1 MVSLKEKKYSKGE
14 LLVLDN
20 MRKPSDKNKSL
31 IEACSDSVV
40 VFSEHMLGMTLYY
53 WEIDFLNKLQEL
65 LKGGKFSMAL
75 ALTSRQIGQST
86 SLAIFATWASFFNK
100 KPDKRF
106 HSTQVL
112 IVSRS
117 FDQAK
122 KLLREIKRTF
132 QDGDRYMRT
141 KYVDAEDKPKFG
153 KDFFSGRLSKEDSNN
168 ATMINWRSY
177 DKSKDGEF
185 ILKESNATSGIR
197 CYPPTDVVLG
207 ETFTIG
213 MVDEAGH
220 KTIEDDWWFD
230 SLKKTGDAN
239 KAIWIF
245 TSTPWQPSGFFYE
258 YCDVDDKNKT
268 SYISKHVYTI
278 DTLKYDMDAGNE
290 YATLQYEGVLEDI
303 DRDKALGKFASIK
316 RGYYC
321 EFVKGETSFFDPQK
335 VKDIFTSEL
344 DIADAF
350 SKPCDLGVDFG
361 GKSKGSTL
369 CISFLSD
376 EGEIVRLFDRE
387 YNHGEDND
395 MIIDIELL
403 FQRFNIQRIVPDDCP
418 QGEYR
423 IQEMV
428 SKGWEVTPMSF
439 RSEKVSKYH
448 SFKLMVNKGLVKSYV
463 DDKLK
468 EEMTTLEYAKNTKQ
482 SYIQHASGYTDDA
495 IDAFLLSSYH
505 FLNIEDKVTFYEW

>member
-1 MVSLKEKKYSKGE
+1 MVSLKEKKYTKAE
-14 LLVLDN
+14 LVVLDS
-20 MRKPSDKNKSL
+20 MRSPGDKSLSL
-31 IEACSDSVV
+31 IEACSKSVV
-40 VFSEHMLGMTLYY
+40 VFAEHMLGMTLYY
-53 WEIDFLNKLQEL
+53 WEIDFLSHLQ
-65 LKGGKFSMAL
+65 GFIVNGDYSMAL
-75 ALTSRQIGQST
+75 ALTSRQIGKST
-86 SLAIFATWASFFNK
+86 SLAIFATWASFFNV

-106 HSTQVL
+106 KSTQVL

-132 QDGDRYMRT
+132 QDGDRFMRT
-141 KYVDAEDKPKFG
+141 KYVDADDKPLFG
-153 KDFFSGRLSKEDSNN
+153 DKFFSGRLSKEDSNN
-168 ATMINWRSY
+168 ATMINWRRY
-177 DKSKDGEF
+177 DESKDGEF
-185 ILKESNATSGIR
+185 ILKGSNATSGIR

-239 KAIWIF
+239 KAVWIF

-258 YCDVDDKNKT
+258 YCDIDDKNKT
-268 SYISKHVYTI
+268 GYVMKFVYTI

-290 YATLQYEGVLEDI
+290 YAALQYEGVMQDI
-303 DRDKALGKFASIK
+303 ERDKALGKFNSIK

-321 EFVKGETSFFDPQK
+321 EFVKGETSFFDPLK
-335 VKDIFTSEL
+335 VKEVFSKEL
-344 DIADAF
+344 EKVSAF
-350 SKPCDLGVDFG
+350 SQPCDLGVDFG

-369 CISFLSD
+369 CISYLNDSD
-376 EGEIVRLFDRE
+376 EVVRLWDSS
-387 YNHGEDND
+387 YNHGADND
-395 MIIDIELL
+395 MINDIEFL
-403 FQRFNIQRIVPDDCP
+403 FSVFNIQRIVPDDCP

-428 SKGWEVTPMSF
+428 AKGWEVTPMSF
-439 RSEKVSKYH
+439 RSEKVAKYH
-448 SFKLMVNKGLVKSYV
+448 AFKLMVNKGLVKSYD

-468 EEMTTLEYAKNTKQ
+468 EEMITLEYSKNTKQ
-482 SYIQHASGYTDDA
+482 SYIQHAAGYSDDL

-505 FLNIEDKVTFYEW
+505 FLNIDDKVTFYEW

>member
-1 MVSLKEKKYSKGE
+1 MVSLKEKKYTKE
-14 LLVLDN
+14 DLERLDAL
-20 MRKPSDKNKSL
+20 RVPSDKSMSL
-31 IEACSDSVV
+31 IEASSKSVI
-40 VFSEHMLGMTLYY
+40 VFAEHMLGMRLYY
-53 WEIDFLNKLQEL
+53 WEIDFLSNLQEFVL
-65 LKGGKFSMAL
+65 TGHYSMAL
-75 ALTSRQIGQST
+75 ALTSRQIGKRT
-86 SLAIFATWASFFNK
+86 SLAVFATWASFFNV

-106 HSTQVL
+106 KSTQVL

-132 QDGDRYMRT
+132 QDGDRFMRT
-141 KYVDAEDKPKFG
+141 KYVDDGKPLFGDK
-153 KDFFSGRLSKEDSNN
+153 FFSSRLSKDDSNN
-168 ATMINWRSY
+168 ATMINWRSH
-177 DKSKDGEF
+177 DASKDGEF
-185 ILKESNATSGIR
+185 ILKGSNATSGIR

-239 KAIWIF
+239 QAVWIF

-258 YCDVDDKNKT
+258 YCDVEDKNNTDYVMKF
-268 SYISKHVYTI
+268 VYTI
-278 DTLKYDMDAGNE
+278 DTLKYDMESGND
-290 YATLQYEGVLEDI
+290 YATLQYEGVMEDI
-303 DRDKALGKFASIK
+303 ERDKSLGKFNSIK

-321 EFVKGETSFFDPQK
+321 EFVKGETSFFDPEK
-335 VKDIFTSEL
+335 VKDCFTSEL
-344 DIADAF
+344 QKAESF
-350 SKPCDLGVDFG
+350 SSPCDLGVDFG
-361 GKSKGSTL
+361 GSTKGSTF
-369 CISFLSD
+369 CISYLNTDS
-376 EGEIVRLFDRE
+376 EIVRLFNFE
-387 YNHGEDND
+387 YNHGEDKY
-395 MIIDIELL
+395 MINDIEELKKK
-403 FQRFNIQRIVPDDCP
+403 FNIQRIIPDNCP

-428 SKGWEVTPMSF
+428 DKGWEVTPMSF

-448 SFKLMVNKGLVKSYV
+448 AFKLMVNRGLVKSYV

-468 EEMTTLEYAKNTKQ
+468 EEMTTLEYSKNTKQ
-482 SYIQHASGYTDDA
+482 SYIQHAAGYSDDM

-505 FLNIEDKVTFYEW
+505 FLNIEDKVSFYEW